1 MSHVVHTVPW
11 YAEKTLVRGYDV
23 GGKTGTAQI
32 WDPKLNHGRGGW
44 KANRYNHTFVGYIG
58 RGTPELVIAVTIHEA
73 KPLSIAQGNLPLAVE
88 SYELFRRLA
97 TDAMTMLD
105 LPKPAARDD
114 R

>member
-1 MSHVVHTVPW
+1 MSSIPS
-11 YAEKTLVRGYDV
+11 RG
-23 GGKTGTAQI
+23 TRRRPSSAATTSAARPARPRSGTRR
-32 WDPKLNHGRGGW
+32 LNHGRGGW
-44 KANRYNHTFVGYIG
+44 KANRYNNTFVGYIG